1 MFPATCVTPLF
12 KDTSPVRR
20 RHGSY
25 SMSLGLTSVL
35 ATGLSLRV
43 PQPRMASV
51 RTAATVVFVVPGPGP
66 GTRLSPFGA
75 TSPEPNPTWHAVG
88 SHLASRLSSFDNRI
102 AGSVLTEDE
111 LMASDG
117 LTKLADIIIALGI
130 SAEAAPALALL
141 KRQVSLAALVSY
153 DCDPE
158 VKKLT
163 EVGAYTQYPQGVEAA
178 LQLVQTK
185 AAPWATVAQGQRLC
199 DQAAMLLSRN
209 SSEDLLYALFFMI
222 HGLGI
227 AELDLVKHTV
237 NPTWEK
243 GPVRNAAEFAS
254 MCTKCSDKIIPALT
268 DPETKATIDL
278 LNACDMRDQV
288 G

>member
-1 MFPATCVTPLF
+1 
-12 KDTSPVRR
+12 
-20 RHGSY
+20 
-25 SMSLGLTSVL
+25 MSLGLTSVL
-35 ATGLSLRV
+35 ATGLSLRA
-43 PQPRMASV
+43 PPPRMASV
-51 RTAATVVFVVPGPGP
+51 GTAASVVFVVPGPSAAP

-88 SHLASRLSSFDNRI
+88 SHLASRLSNFDNRL
-102 AGSVLTEDE
+102 AGLVLTEDE
-111 LMASDG
+111 LMVSDG
-117 LTKLADIIIALGI
+117 RTNRADIIIALGL
-130 SAEAAPALALL
+130 SAEAAPRLALL
-141 KRQVSLAALVSY
+141 ARQVSMAALVSY
-153 DCDPE
+153 DCAPE
-158 VKKLT
+158 VEKLT
-163 EVGAYTQYPQGVEAA
+163 RVGAYTPYPKDGLEAA
-178 LQLVQTK
+178 LQKVSTTV
-185 AAPWATVAQGQRLC
+185 APWATVGQGQRLC

-254 MCTKCSDKIIPALT
+254 MCTKCQDKIVPALT

-288 G
+288 GEP